1 MKLKTTHY
9 QDILQK
15 FDTHVVS
22 TKSIKCGNHYHT
34 HVKDFLLFLESKDI
48 LNLNKVS
55 APIMREYFNYLTQ
68 RPKKHGS
75 GTLSPSSI
83 NDNLSTLRCFSIRM
97 QKEKVIQNALA
108 VPNNIKIEQEL
119 KYGFALSR
127 EILTV
132 DEVKTVFNDCESDL
146 EKSLIA
152 LAYGCGLRR
161 GTLETLIE
169 TQINFQE
176 GTVTPTRMKNN
187 KTLEVP
193 ISDFFLEVLK
203 EYSMQRLQILASKDL
218 RTKHFFIDGSGKM
231 LNGDHLN
238 EMLKRIIQ
246 RTNDNNIKAK
256 KITLHCLRH
265 SIATHLIDA
274 GETFQYVKA
283 FLGHAFIDTSTIYA
297 KRRKIKD
304 LYQI

>member
-1 MKLKTTHY
+1 MKLKTTYY

-15 FDTHVVS
+15 FDTHIVS
-22 TKSIKCGNHYHT
+22 TKSIQSGNHYRNYAN
-34 HVKDFLLFLESKDI
+34 DFLLFLEAKDI
-48 LNLNKVS
+48 LNLNKVT
-55 APIMREYFNYLTQ
+55 PQLMKEYFNHLTQ
-68 RPKKHGS
+68 RPKKRGT
-75 GTLSPSSI
+75 GTLSPNSI

-97 QKEKVIQNALA
+97 QKENIIQNALA

-119 KYGFALSR
+119 KYGFTLSR

-132 DEVKTVFNDCESDL
+132 DEVKTVFNACNTSL

-152 LAYGCGLRR
+152 LAYGSGLRR
-161 GTLETLIE
+161 KTLANLHES
-169 TQINFQE
+169 QINFQQ

-187 KTLEVP
+187 KTHEVP

-218 RTKHFFIDGSGKM
+218 RTKNFFIDTNGKI
-231 LNGDHLN
+231 LTGDKLN
-238 EMLKRIIQ
+238 EMLKQIIQ
-246 RTNDNNIKAK
+246 RTNDDNIKAK

-274 GETFQYVKA
+274 GESYQYVKN
-283 FLGHAFIDTSTIYA
+283 FLAHSFIDTSTIYA